1 MNTNAQTVIY
11 IYIYR
16 EQNFLTSLLD
26 VNDIEGFF

>member
-1 MNTNAQTVIY
+1 MNTNTQSV